1 MNPVIELC
9 KQLGE
14 TLRSSE
20 EFTRYDKA
28 RKACRDDRELQS
40 KIDEF
45 KVQKKV
51 YDIESAKPDADTELV
66 AVIKARLDELYDEV
80 YSKEDM
86 KEFTKAE
93 DDFNILLNAVNM
105 TISSYIAE
113 QPMASEAS
121 CTHDCSTCPGCH

>member
-1 MNPVIELC
+1 MNKVIELC
-9 KQLGE
+9 KELGE
-14 TLRSSE
+14 ALRASD
-20 EFTRYDKA
+20 EFARYDAA
-28 RKACRDDRELQS
+28 RKNCREDHELQS

-51 YDIESAKPDADTELV
+51 YDTESAKSDVDAELV
-66 AVIKARLDELYDEV
+66 AVIKARLDTLYDEV
-80 YSKEDM
+80 YSKENM

-113 QPMASEAS
+113 QPMATEAS
-121 CTHDCSTCPGCH
+121 CTHDCSTCSGCH